1 MSAVHVVDLNRPVAD
16 SAAVEAEELVQGML
30 DTPHTA
36 AVADQHTSRFGRSW
50 FASESA
56 VRRRRQEPNSAKQFV
71 ILSIS
76 SD

>member
-36 AVADQHTSRFGRSW
+36 AVADQHTSRFGRS
-50 FASESA
+50 
-56 VRRRRQEPNSAKQFV
+56 
-71 ILSIS
+71 
-76 SD
+76 